1 MNYLAHL
8 HLSDGSPE
16 SMIGNLLGDFRKG
29 LCEAQYSPAIRQG
42 IVLHQQVDIFTDT
55 HAIVRRSKQ
64 RMSPKFRRFA
74 GIMLDVLYDHFLSKH
89 WADYSQ
95 ESLREFVDRAYDI
108 LLTHQAILPPLLQRA
123 VPVMVD
129 QDWLYS
135 YRDLAGVDLT
145 LRRIARRFKRE
156 TPLAQ
161 AIEELQ
167 HHYPA
172 LEADFQAFFPILV
185 QWVREQSSGIQ
196 PNPPEFPPE
205 SSTDNVHLS

>member
-29 LCEAQYSPAIRQG
+29 LCETQYSLAIRQG
-42 IVLHQQVDIFTDT
+42 MTLHQQVDIFTDT

-64 RMSPKFRRFA
+64 RIQPKFRRFA

-95 ESLREFVDRAYDI
+95 ESLREFIDRAYGV

-161 AIEELQ
+161 AIGELQ
-167 HHYPA
+167 SHYPA
-172 LEADFQAFFPILV
+172 LEEDFQAFFPLLV
-185 QWVREQSSGIQ
+185 QWVQEQPSGMVE
-196 PNPPEFPPE
+196 NP
-205 SSTDNVHLS
+205 TDNVYLS